1 MESCKAPRVGEA
13 DSQSAGG
20 SQGWQ
25 GLVDARKSPVPH
37 SWKVTFP
44 TASARARGAEEL
56 GATEGLHCGSVGGGA
71 PTSMTVL
78 R

>member
-25 GLVDARKSPVPH
+25 GLVDARKSPVPQ

-56 GATEGLHCGSVGGGA
+56 GTTEGLHCGSVGSGA